1 MVRKLNGMICQHLL
15 EKCKLKFSFQIV
27 LSSVFILTL
36 SSFALTNKIVVDK
49 NTSSNSI
56 KEAIALANPYDEI
69 IIKKGFYSEGN
80 IIIDKPLR
88 IIGNEFPILDGGNK
102 EEIFTVISDSVF
114 ISGIIFKNAGV
125 SYLKEN
131 AAVRIE
137 NVKSCSVIDCKFYG
151 NFFGVY
157 IAASNDCLIKNNFIK
172 SYGKSE
178 TSSGNGIHLW
188 NCSKIIIS
196 NNEISGHRDGIYLEF
211 VKDALIE
218 KNHSK
223 NNLRYGLHFMFSD
236 GCTYAENKFE
246 YNGAGV
252 AVMYTKNVIMKNNSF
267 NNNWGPASYGLLLKD
282 ISESRIDKN
291 MFLENTTGVY
301 LEGCSKSTFENNVF
315 DKNGW
320 AIKLM
325 ANSTNNT
332 FSQND
337 FLSNTFDLSTN
348 SQQNFNTFNKN
359 YYSKYTG
366 YDLDKNGI
374 GDVPYRPVKLYS
386 IMVEQ
391 QKPALVLINSLFIEL
406 LDIAESVF
414 PSLTPETL
422 VDEQPIL
429 RKIN

>member
-1 MVRKLNGMICQHLL
+1 MNFHFRTFL
-15 EKCKLKFSFQIV
+15 FF
-27 LSSVFILTL
+27 VFVFFTSNYL
-36 SSFALTNKIVVDK
+36 FAKEIVVDK
-49 NTSSNSI
+49 NSNINSI
-56 KEAIALANPYDEI
+56 KKAISISKPYDEI
-69 IIKKGFYSEGN
+69 IINKDFYAEDN

-88 IIGNEFPILDGGNK
+88 IIGNNYPTIDGAGKN
-102 EEIFTVISDSVF
+102 EIFTVHSDSVF
-114 ISGIIFKNAGV
+114 IKGIIFKNAGV

-131 AAVRIE
+131 AAVRLE
-137 NVKSCSVIDCKFYG
+137 KVKDCVVSACKFYG

-157 IAASNDCLIKNNFIK
+157 LALADNCTIENNFLQ
-172 SYGKSE
+172 SNGKSE
-178 TSSGNGIHLW
+178 TTSGNGIHLW
-188 NCSKIIIS
+188 NCKNIKIV
-196 NNEISGHRDGIYLEF
+196 NNQVSGHRDGIYLEF

-236 GCTYAENKFE
+236 GCTYSENQFE
-246 YNGAGV
+246 KNGAGV
-252 AVMYTKNVIMKNNSF
+252 AVMYTKNVVMQKNIF

-282 ISESRIDKN
+282 ITDSKIDNNK
-291 MFLENTTGVY
+291 FLENTTGIY
-301 LEGCSKSTFENNVF
+301 IEGCGKSEFKNNIF

-325 ANSTNNT
+325 ANSMDNIFT
-332 FSQND
+332 QND

-348 SQQNFNTFNKN
+348 SRQNFNTFDKN

-391 QKPALVLINSLFIEL
+391 QKPALILINSLFIDL

-422 VDEQPIL
+422 VDKNPVL

>member
-1 MVRKLNGMICQHLL
+1 MSFRFNIILL
-15 EKCKLKFSFQIV
+15 LFIVFSPSTF
-27 LSSVFILTL
+27 L
-36 SSFALTNKIVVDK
+36 FADKIVVDK
-49 NTSSNSI
+49 NSSINSI
-56 KEAIALANPYDEI
+56 KKAIALSKPYDEI
-69 IIKKGFYSEGN
+69 IISKDYYAEGN

-88 IIGNEFPILDGGNK
+88 IIGKNYPTIDGESK
-102 EEIFTVISDSVF
+102 FEIFTIHSDSVF

-131 AAVRIE
+131 AAVRFE
-137 NVKSCSVIDCKFYG
+137 KVKDCSLVDCKFYS

-157 IAASNDCLIKNNFIK
+157 LAASNNCLIKNNFIK
-172 SYGKSE
+172 SNGKSE

-188 NCSKIIIS
+188 NCHDIS
-196 NNEISGHRDGIYLEF
+196 IVNNQISGHRDGIYLEF
-211 VKDALIE
+211 VKNALIE

-236 GCTYAENKFE
+236 GCTYSENQFE

-252 AVMYTKNVIMKNNSF
+252 AVMYTKNVVMNKNTF

-282 ISESRIDKN
+282 ISESRIDSNK
-291 MFLENTTGVY
+291 FLENTTGIY
-301 LEGCSKSTFENNVF
+301 IEGCSKSEFENNIF

-332 FSQND
+332 FSKND

-348 SQQNFNTFNKN
+348 SRQNFNMFDKN

-391 QKPALVLINSLFIEL
+391 QKPALVLINSLFIDL

-422 VDEQPIL
+422 VDKNPAL

>member
-1 MVRKLNGMICQHLL
+1 MKFIIQKVLL
-15 EKCKLKFSFQIV
+15 V
-27 LSSVFILTL
+27 LFLYSASSMAITD
-36 SSFALTNKIVVDK
+36 KIIVDK
-49 NTSSNSI
+49 NTSINSI
-56 KEAIALANPYDEI
+56 KKAIALSKPYDEI
-69 IIKKGFYSEGN
+69 IINKDFYLEGN

-88 IIGNEFPILDGGNK
+88 IIGKNYPTLDGENK
-102 EEIFTVISDSVF
+102 VEIFTVKSDSVF

-137 NVKSCSVIDCKFYG
+137 NVKSCAVINCKFYG

-188 NCSKIIIS
+188 NCSKIQIV
-196 NNEISGHRDGIYLEF
+196 NNQISGHRDGFYLEF

-236 GCTYAENKFE
+236 GCTYSENKFE

-252 AVMYTKNVIMKNNSF
+252 AVMYTKNVVMKSNSF

-291 MFLENTTGVY
+291 IFLENTTGIY

-348 SQQNFNTFNKN
+348 SQQNFNTFNRN
-359 YYSKYTG
+359 YYGKYTG
-366 YDLDKNGI
+366 YDLDKDGI
-374 GDVPYRPVKLYS
+374 GDVPYRPVKLFS
-386 IMVEQ
+386 IIVEQ

-422 VDEQPIL
+422 VDVQPIL